1 MYSSVLH
8 VPCSRAKHVKKRRHS
23 RFWDD
28 IVQRPRCCC
37 QGMDNIIPY
46 GYYIVHGQGVGHVHE
61 NEIRN
66 NARIIG
72 RKYTGI
78 KMADEHIS
86 AFRYRDC
93 YQEQGF

>member
-8 VPCSRAKHVKKRRHS
+8 VPCSRAKHVKKIRHS

-37 QGMDNIIPY
+37 
-46 GYYIVHGQGVGHVHE
+46 QGVGHVHE

-72 RKYTGI
+72 RKYGNQNGGR
-78 KMADEHIS
+78 AH
-86 AFRYRDC
+86 
-93 YQEQGF
+93 